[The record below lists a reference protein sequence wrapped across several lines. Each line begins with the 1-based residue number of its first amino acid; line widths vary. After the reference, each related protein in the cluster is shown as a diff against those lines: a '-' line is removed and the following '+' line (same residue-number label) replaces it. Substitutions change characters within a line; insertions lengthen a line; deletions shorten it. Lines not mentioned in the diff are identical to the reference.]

1 METAGCGCDSR
12 RMSTPLPSG
21 PRFTPLQTFR
31 FMRSPFHF
39 VQDARTRYGDPFT
52 APLAFGDVVITAEP
66 EGIREIF
73 TADPALFLPLGAE
86 ILAPV
91 LGDNSLLLLS
101 GARHKRERK
110 LLMPPFH
117 GERMR
122 AYGQLMAELTLRLV
136 QGLKPGGTF
145 RAQHLT
151 QDISLEVIIR
161 AVFGVQEAPRVQR
174 FRDVLVDYLE
184 AYTPLLMV
192 AVPLR
197 RSFGGRGPWA
207 RFQRHAAVLDGLLSE
222 ELASRRGHEAGH
234 TDILS
239 LLLTARD
246 EAGQPM
252 TDAELKSELL
262 TLLAAGHE
270 TTAIGMAWTLYHLHR
285 EPEVLRKLLA
295 ELAPLGPTPEPEALA
310 RLPYLGAV
318 CDEAL
323 RIHPILSV
331 VGRITLAPFTLRGRE
346 LPPGTGVMAAICG
359 VHFHPD
365 IYPEPLRFRPE
376 RFLERKYSPFEYLPF
391 GGGARRCIGAAF
403 AQYEMRIVLGTLLA
417 AYRFATAPGAPEE
430 SPVRRN
436 VTFGPRHGVQLV
448 YEGPRSGGLA

>member
-1 METAGCGCDSR
+1 MRDPTHFIQDSC
-12 RMSTPLPSG
+12 
-21 PRFTPLQTFR
+21 
-31 FMRSPFHF
+31 
-39 VQDARTRYGDPFT
+39 TRYGDPFT
-52 APLAFGDVVITAEP
+52 APLAFGKVVITADP

-73 TADPALFLPLGAE
+73 SADPALFRPLGSE
-86 ILAPV
+86 V
-91 LGDNSLLLLS
+91 LTPIVGLNSLLLLS

-122 AYGQLMAELTLRLV
+122 AYGQLMSGLTLRLV
-136 QGLKPGGTF
+136 QGLRPGGTF

-161 AVFGVQEAPRVQR
+161 AVFGVQDAARVQR
-174 FRDVLVDYLE
+174 FREVLVDYLE

-192 AVPLR
+192 VAPLR

-222 ELASRRGHEAGH
+222 ELASRRGQAEGH

-252 TDAELKSELL
+252 TDTELKDELL

-270 TTAIGMAWTLYHLHR
+270 TTAIGMAWTLHHLHHQ
-285 EPEVLRKLLA
+285 PEVLQKLLA
-295 ELAPLGPTPEPEALA
+295 ELAPLGPVPDPEALA

-323 RIHPILSV
+323 RINPVVSV
-331 VGRITLAPFTLRGRE
+331 VGRLTLAPFTLRGRE
-346 LPPGTGVMAAICG
+346 LPAGTGIMAAICA
-359 VHFHPD
+359 VHFNPEL
-365 IYPEPLRFRPE
+365 YPEPLRFRPE

-417 AYRFATAPGAPEE
+417 GHRFAPAPGAPEE
-430 SPVRRN
+430 RPVRRN
-436 VTFGPRHGVQLV
+436 ITFGPRHGVQLV
-448 YEGPRSGGLA
+448 YQGPRQGASA